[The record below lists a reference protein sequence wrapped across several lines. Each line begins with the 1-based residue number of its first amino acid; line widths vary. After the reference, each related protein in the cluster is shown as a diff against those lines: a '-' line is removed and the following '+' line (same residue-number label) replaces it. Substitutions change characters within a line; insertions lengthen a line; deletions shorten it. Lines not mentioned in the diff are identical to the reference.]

1 MKKQNPVRVFKLASV
16 LTLTVFLTGI
26 VVPSLMRMGSSA
38 DHASSL
44 IGSLYTTKVAGFTFA
59 YKLQNI
65 LAAILGAGFGGVMAF
80 IAYVVLEDKNHRS
93 VASARSLDENAGAA
107 LRSSGGSKVFSTLVG
122 GLFALFRIEA

>member
-26 VVPSLMRMGSSA
+26 VVPSLMHARSA
-38 DHASSL
+38 ADQTSL
-44 IGSLYTTKVAGFTFA
+44 FGSLYTTKVAGFTFA

-80 IAYVVLEDKNHRS
+80 IASVVLEDKNRRS
-93 VASARSLDENAGAA
+93 VASARSLDENTGAA
-107 LRSSGGSKVFSTLVG
+107 LPSSGGSKVFSTLVG